1 MALGREAKGM
11 SEDTPPSPNGGPVR
25 TRSREKELE
34 SALAERDR
42 RLNALHQQ
50 LAEREATIAAILGSR
65 SWRLVQ
71 MLQRLRTRL
80 WPKGS
85 FRARA
90 LRDALSRTAAV
101 GAAVRGLVWRLRRRS
116 PWRRHGQAS
125 AHTQEPLPGGPV
137 IHRWELR
144 RHTAPVDIVI
154 CVHDALA
161 DVRACLESL
170 LRTTLPPYRL
180 VLVDDGSDA
189 ETRDYLAAFA
199 ADQAAT
205 LVRNEAAR
213 GYTVAAN
220 QGLRLTSGEFVVL
233 LNSDTVLTRGWLDR
247 LVACA
252 ESDPR
257 LGMVGPLSNT
267 ASWQSVP
274 AVLAED
280 GDWAANPLPAG
291 QTVEGMAH
299 LVAQASPGVYPRIPF
314 LNGFCF
320 LIRREVITAIGL
332 LDETTFPRG
341 YGEENDY
348 CARARRA
355 GFSTAVAGDAYV
367 WHSQSR
373 SFSHDE
379 RKRLVRESDQVIL
392 ARYGGAAMSS
402 GVEACRTDRVLE
414 GIRARV
420 GAAPTRADLIE
431 AGRQRWEGKRLLF
444 VLPIAEPG
452 GGGHVVIQEAQ
463 AMLRM
468 GVDVRLL
475 NRRAARSVFQKWHP
489 GLEIPQ
495 IYVADP
501 GHIADACVG
510 FDAVVA
516 TVYFS
521 VEWMDAIADR
531 QRPVRGYYV
540 QDFEPAF
547 FPPGTTDHGI
557 ARHSYTR
564 IPGLVRFTKT
574 EWNREAVKE
583 SVGVDCTVV
592 GPSVDLDLFRPRPR
606 LWKAGRDAPFRVAAM
621 VRPTTPRRQPA
632 LTMEVLKEFMARHDH
647 EADVIVFG
655 CEPSEGAF
663 RKLATDFRW
672 RHAGA
677 LTRPGLAALLN
688 EIDVFADFSAFQA
701 MGLTAMEAMAC
712 GATAILPRSGG
723 AGSFARHRENAL
735 LVDSSKPR
743 DCVAALEALVED
755 RPLCQRLGRK
765 GMLDVCRFPPEQA
778 AFRILAALFPS
789 GEE

>member
-1 MALGREAKGM
+1 MP
-11 SEDTPPSPNGGPVR
+11 EDTPPAPKGGSLGA
-25 TRSREKELE
+25 RSREEELE
-34 SALAERDR
+34 SALVERDR

-65 SWRLVQ
+65 SWRVLQFLQ
-71 MLQRLRTRL
+71 MSRRWLL
-80 WPKGS
+80 PKGS
-85 FRARA
+85 LRARV
-90 LRDALSRTAAV
+90 LRDVLSRAAAV
-101 GAAVRGLVWRLRRRS
+101 GVAVRDLVRRLGRRS
-116 PWRRHGQAS
+116 LWRRHGQESVYAE
-125 AHTQEPLPGGPV
+125 EPLPEGPV
-137 IHRWELR
+137 IHRGELR
-144 RHTAPVDIVI
+144 RHTEPVDIVI

-180 VLVDDGSDA
+180 VLVDDGSGA

-205 LVRNEAAR
+205 LVRNEKAR

-220 QGLRLTSGEFVVL
+220 QGLRLTSGEFMVL
-233 LNSDTVLTRGWLDR
+233 LNSDTVLTPGWLDR

-257 LGMVGPLSNT
+257 IGIVGPLSNT

-274 AVLAED
+274 SFLDDD
-280 GDWAANPLPAG
+280 GDWAANPLPVG

-355 GFSTAVAGDAYV
+355 GFATAVAGDAYV

-379 RKRLVRESDQVIL
+379 RKRFADESTEVMF
-392 ARYGGAAMSS
+392 ARYGAATMSS

-414 GIRARV
+414 GVRARV
-420 GAAPTRADLIE
+420 GVAPTRADLIE
-431 AGRQRWEGKRLLF
+431 AGRQRCEGRRLVFL
-444 VLPIAEPG
+444 LPIAKPG
-452 GGGHVVIQEAQ
+452 GGGHVVIQEAH

-475 NRRAARSVFQKWHP
+475 NLRGARHAFEGWHP
-489 GLEIPQ
+489 GLELPVIFVDEPSG
-495 IYVADP
+495 VAE
-501 GHIADACVG
+501 ACAG

-516 TVYFS
+516 TVCFS
-521 VEWMDAIADR
+521 VEWMEGLVGR
-531 QRPVRGYYV
+531 QRPIRGYYI

-547 FPPGTTDHGI
+547 TREGT
-557 ARHSYTR
+557 AEYSSALRSYTR
-564 IPGLVRFTKT
+564 FPDLVRFTKT
-574 EWNREAVKE
+574 EWNRETVKE
-583 SVGVDCTVV
+583 NVGVDCTVV

-606 LWKAGRDAPFRVAAM
+606 LWNAPRDAPLRVAAM
-621 VRPTTPRRQPA
+621 VRPSTPWRQPA
-632 LTMEVLKEFMARHDH
+632 LTMEVLREFMARHDH
-647 EADVIVFG
+647 EAEVIVFG
-655 CEPSEGAF
+655 CEPGDDAF
-663 RKLATDFRW
+663 QELATDFRW
-672 RHAGA
+672 RHAGM
-677 LTRPGLAALLN
+677 LTRPRLAALLN
-688 EIDVFADFSAFQA
+688 EIDVFADFSEYQA

-735 LVDSSKPR
+735 LVDSDKPG
-743 DCVAALEALVED
+743 DCVAALERLVED
-755 RPLCQRLGRK
+755 IPLRQRLGRQAT
-765 GMLDVCRFPPEQA
+765 LDVCRFPPEQA
-778 AFRILAALFPS
+778 AFRILAALFPT
-789 GEE
+789 EEE

>member
-1 MALGREAKGM
+1 MP
-11 SEDTPPSPNGGPVR
+11 EDTPPAPKGGSLGA
-25 TRSREKELE
+25 RSREEELE
-34 SALAERDR
+34 SALVERDR

-65 SWRLVQ
+65 SWRVLQFLQ
-71 MLQRLRTRL
+71 MSRRWLL
-80 WPKGS
+80 PKGS
-85 FRARA
+85 LRARV
-90 LRDALSRTAAV
+90 LRDVLSRAAAV
-101 GAAVRGLVWRLRRRS
+101 GVAVRDLVRRLGRRS
-116 PWRRHGQAS
+116 LWRRHGQESVYAE
-125 AHTQEPLPGGPV
+125 EPLPEGPV
-137 IHRWELR
+137 IHRGELR
-144 RHTAPVDIVI
+144 RHTEPVDIVI

-180 VLVDDGSDA
+180 VLVDDGSGA
-189 ETRDYLAAFA
+189 ETRDHVAAFA

-205 LVRNEAAR
+205 LVRNESAR

-233 LNSDTVLTRGWLDR
+233 LNSDTVLTRGWLER

-252 ESDPR
+252 ESDSR
-257 LGMVGPLSNT
+257 IGIVGPLSNT

-274 AVLAED
+274 SVLDQD

-291 QTVEGMAH
+291 QTVEGMAD
-299 LVAQASPGVYPRIPF
+299 LVAQASPGLYPRIPF
-314 LNGFCF
+314 LNGFCL

-341 YGEENDY
+341 YGEENDF
-348 CARARRA
+348 CTRARRA

-373 SFSHDE
+373 SFSHNE
-379 RKRLVRESDQVIL
+379 RKRLVRASDQVIL
-392 ARYGGAAMSS
+392 ARYGAAAMIS
-402 GVEACRTDRVLE
+402 GVEACRTDRVME
-414 GIRARV
+414 GIRARMAV
-420 GAAPTRADLIE
+420 APARADLIE

-444 VLPIAEPG
+444 ILPIAEPG
-452 GGGHVVIQEAQ
+452 GGGHVVIQEARV
-463 AMLRM
+463 MLRM

-495 IYVADP
+495 IYVEDSGRVAE
-501 GHIADACVG
+501 AWVG

-521 VEWMDAIADR
+521 VEWMDTIVGGA
-531 QRPVRGYYV
+531 RPVRGYYV

-547 FPPGTTDHGI
+547 FPAGTTDHGI

-574 EWNREAVKE
+574 EWNRETVKQN
-583 SVGVDCTVV
+583 VGVDCTVV
-592 GPSVDLDLFRPRPR
+592 GPSVDLDLFRSRPR
-606 LWKAGRDAPFRVAAM
+606 LWEARRDAPLRVAAM
-621 VRPTTPRRQPA
+621 VRPMTPRRQPA
-632 LTMEVLKEFMARHDH
+632 LTMEVLREFMARHDH
-647 EADVIVFG
+647 EAEVIVFG
-655 CEPSEGAF
+655 CEPSDGAF

-672 RHAGA
+672 RHAGM
-677 LTRPGLAALLN
+677 LTRPRLAALLN

-712 GATAILPRSGG
+712 GATAILPRAGG

-735 LVDSSKPR
+735 LVDSSKPS

-755 RPLCQRLGRK
+755 RLLCQRLGRQ
-765 GMLDVCRFPPEQA
+765 GMLDVCRFSPEQA
-778 AFRILAALFPS
+778 AFRILATLFPTE
-789 GEE
+789 GE